1 MRISDWSSDVCSSDR
16 KGATGGFDGGLAKDR
31 PVLEYDANSAI
42 FLCECGQPWVHLA
55 AEGTLIIGKNHQ
67 CEVIYFGLNSPR
79 RRILSELRNHRVAR
93 FHEGFLAFLLRRH
106 WDNPPPG
113 PEHGPNNKNEN
124 TAR

>member
-79 RRILSELRNHRVAR
+79 RRILSEIRNHRVAR
-93 FHEGFLAFLLRRH
+93 FNEGILPFLLSRKR
-106 WDNPPPG
+106 DTPPQDKNPY
-113 PEHGPNNKNEN
+113 
-124 TAR
+124 T

>member
-1 MRISDWSSDVCSSDR
+1 MRLHIIFEPLPIDACSFGCHTDFFGTELALDLHQRIVKRLVLSLIFCR

-67 CEVIYFGLNSPR
+67 CEVIYFGLTSPR
-79 RRILSELRNHRVAR
+79 RRKIGRASGRER
-93 FHEGFLAFLLRRH
+93 E
-106 WDNPPPG
+106 W
-113 PEHGPNNKNEN
+113 
-124 TAR
+124 